1 MPTYTY
7 RCKACSGEFDEL
19 QKISEKPLTVCPSCH
34 AHSLV
39 KLIGGGGG
47 VVFKGSGFYS
57 TDYKRSGTVHSRKA
71 EKGEAADGTKHEKKP
86 EAKPE
91 KKSEKKPEK

>member
-7 RCKACSGEFDEL
+7 RCKACSHEFDEL
-19 QKISEKPLTVCPSCH
+19 QKMGDKPLTACPSCH
-34 AHSLV
+34 RHTLV
-39 KLIGGGGG
+39 RLIGGGGG

-57 TDYKRSGTVHSRKA
+57 TDYKKSGTIHPRKP
-71 EKGEAADGTKHEKKP
+71 EKHETPPETKHEKKP

-91 KKSEKKPEK
+91 KKSEKGHDR